1 MLAWTLLLTSI
12 AAAQPAWTELGDG
25 LRHAVLR
32 RTGPVRAHVVEVDLC
47 EHSIAV
53 RATQPSERGQRTSAW
68 AADASAAVAINAD
81 FFSTGFRPS
90 GLAVGQGN
98 LFTDSRDSSD
108 ESAVAY
114 SPAGILQIRPA
125 GETLAAPL
133 HWMHDVVSGRPVC
146 LRDGRVISS
155 TASHYGTRNPRTGVG
170 LSRDGRTLYLVVV
183 DGRSTSSIGVT
194 TGGLGDILLDVGA
207 YDGLNLDGGGSTA
220 MYIRGMGV
228 VNSPSDGTERTVANH
243 LGIVRR
249 TIEGGEPSWC
259 CSRDPVDG
267 APGRFV
273 DVGADDPAL
282 EAIAHLDSLGAVIGC
297 RADPPTF
304 CGACRATRG
313 FVQATTVRAA
323 GEGVAAPATPTYPD
337 VGESNPYFGEI
348 ERAVELGWA
357 SGCSSTR
364 YCSERLARR
373 RIVARM
379 LAAATG
385 LGETP
390 QAFADV
396 PADDADAGAIAA
408 MVAAGLMEPCDVD
421 RFCPERTATRAEV
434 ARAVAAA
441 YAVEPPPPDA
451 GAIDAGSFVPD
462 AGAVTEIDAGTST
475 APPGGGCDC
484 QATSAPGSLA
494 WILIALSL
502 LRRRR

>member
-1 MLAWTLLLTSI
+1 MLGTLLFVSM
-12 AAAQPAWTELGDG
+12 ASAQPVWTEIGDG

-32 RTGPVRAHVVEVDLC
+32 RSGPVRAHVVEVDLC
-47 EHSIAV
+47 EPSVAV

-68 AADASAAVAINAD
+68 AADVSAQVAINAD
-81 FFSTGFRPS
+81 FFSTGFRTS

-146 LRDGRVISS
+146 LRDGRVVSS
-155 TASHYGTRNPRTGVG
+155 TASHYGTRNPRTGIG

-183 DGRSTSSIGVT
+183 DGRSSSSIGVT

-207 YDGLNLDGGGSTA
+207 YDGLNFDGGGSSA

-228 VNSPSDGTERTVANH
+228 VNAPSDGTERTVANH
-243 LGIVRR
+243 LGIMRR
-249 TIEGGEPSWC
+249 TIEAGEPSWC
-259 CSRDPVDG
+259 CSRDPVEG

-273 DVGADDPAL
+273 DVAADDPAL
-282 EAIAHLDSLGAVIGC
+282 DAIEDLVTAGAAIGC
-297 RADPPTF
+297 QADPPAF

-313 FVQATTVRAA
+313 FVQATIVRAA
-323 GEGVAAPATPTYPD
+323 GEGVAAPTRPTYPD
-337 VGESNPYFGEI
+337 IDASNPYFGEI

-379 LAAATG
+379 LGLATG
-385 LGETP
+385 LREPALALT
-390 QAFADV
+390 DV
-396 PADDADAGAIAA
+396 PADDTDAGAIAA
-408 MVAAGLMEPCDVD
+408 MIERGFMEPCAAD
-421 RFCPERTATRAEV
+421 RFCPEQTATRAEV

-441 YAVEPPPPDA
+441 FAVEPPPPDA
-451 GAIDAGSFVPD
+451 GNTSDAGSSDSDAGTTIAADAGATPAPPD
-462 AGAVTEIDAGTST
+462 AGCECNTTS
-475 APPGGGCDC
+475 
-484 QATSAPGSLA
+484 SGSLA
-494 WILIALSL
+494 WLFVAFIL
-502 LRRRR
+502 LRRRS